1 MSELRNQP
9 LSVTHPEL
17 VKELVDTDPDTVSMG
32 MEIKLKWKC
41 NLNHTYS
48 ASIYSRAN
56 LKSGCPFCSGNKI
69 LSGFN
74 DLATTHPELAKEL
87 VDADPTKFTSGSNL
101 RQTWRCSFGHVWRT
115 AISHRTSTQRS
126 TGCPSCTKY
135 GFDPSD
141 KGYLYLIE
149 HQNWKMLQIGIT
161 NNPDQRLLNHSALGW
176 ELIEIRGPIDG
187 LLTRKLETGIL
198 QMLNAYGADLANE
211 KIAGKFDGYS
221 EAWSKAIFDVRSI
234 KELIRL
240 TEEFEEI
247 KGVKK

>member
-1 MSELRNQP
+1 VL
-9 LSVTHPEL
+9 
-17 VKELVDTDPDTVSMG
+17 
-32 MEIKLKWKC
+32 
-41 NLNHTYS
+41 
-48 ASIYSRAN
+48 A
-56 LKSGCPFCSGNKI
+56 
-69 LSGFN
+69 GFN

-87 VDADPTKFTSGSNL
+87 VDGDPKTFSKGAEKSVKWKCELGHNWFASIGSRTNMGSGCPICSGRKVLAGFNDLATTHPEVAKELVDADPTKFTSGSNL
-101 RQTWRCSFGHVWRT
+101 SQTWRCSFGHVWRT
-115 AISHRTSTQRS
+115 AISHRTSTIRS
-126 TGCPSCTKY
+126 TGCPSCSKY

-176 ELIEIRGPIDG
+176 KLIEIRGPIDG

-198 QMLNAYGADLANE
+198 QMLKANGADLANE

-240 TEEFEEI
+240 TEEFEEER
-247 KGVKK
+247 